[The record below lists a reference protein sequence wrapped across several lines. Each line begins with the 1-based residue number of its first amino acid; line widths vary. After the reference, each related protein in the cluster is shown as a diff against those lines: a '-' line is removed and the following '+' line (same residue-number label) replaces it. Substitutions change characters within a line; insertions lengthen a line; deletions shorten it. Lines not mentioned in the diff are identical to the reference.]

1 MNPFNQKM
9 SEKLG
14 GFPIGVWVPY
24 YRSDFSVDYL
34 KEIRSCGVNFVPSIS
49 SGEEERKAIA
59 AAGLKVLLNDDRVTY
74 CNVTGI
80 GRLKEWLSEYTQ
92 DENVIG
98 IFVWDEPSPA
108 MMRICGAINETVQ
121 SICPETFGFI
131 NLHPEYSDR
140 EKQRDGKTYE
150 EYLDFF
156 VKTCAPKV
164 ICYDNYPFYKDGF
177 HADSFFSNLSD
188 IAACARKNGLPF
200 WAFIQSASF
209 GENIKPSAAQMRF
222 QVFAT
227 LAYGGQGILY
237 FTYKEVVHE
246 KGFGAGLLDR
256 EGKKTDLY
264 FCAKEI
270 NADVSK
276 MGNLLLSLK
285 HTGVAGTGKYRRF
298 STTESPCEGKDLFV
312 GLFSGENGDYA
323 LAVNGD
329 FENETVITRGGKK
342 YMLAA
347 GGGTLIKL

>member
-108 MMRICGAINETVQ
+108 MMRICGAINETAQ

-177 HADSFFSNLSD
+177 HADSFFSNRRLRPKKRTSFLGVYSERVFR
-188 IAACARKNGLPF
+188 RK
-200 WAFIQSASF
+200 
-209 GENIKPSAAQMRF
+209 R
-222 QVFAT
+222 
-227 LAYGGQGILY
+227 
-237 FTYKEVVHE
+237 
-246 KGFGAGLLDR
+246 
-256 EGKKTDLY
+256 KT
-264 FCAKEI
+264 FCR
-270 NADVSK
+270 AD
-276 MGNLLLSLK
+276 
-285 HTGVAGTGKYRRF
+285 A
-298 STTESPCEGKDLFV
+298 
-312 GLFSGENGDYA
+312 FSGVCDA
-323 LAVNGD
+323 CLRRAGD
-329 FENETVITRGGKK
+329 FVFH
-342 YMLAA
+342 L
-347 GGGTLIKL
+347 